1 MDWAKVP
8 DEFYEKL
15 QAKIVLTLNM
25 AAVGSASQAP
35 TLVEDQRPS
44 PQYTAATPVTTG
56 VETEKP
62 PTFAHKEARIF
73 SNSSEA
79 HEGASSLKFER
90 GFHTPNPAYYRNLT
104 FEMGLSFRNVGVYGF
119 GSQIDY
125 QKTFANYPL
134 MYLSRLMQ
142 CIRRVQKTR
151 IDILHDIE
159 GFVET
164 GQLLVVL
171 GRPGSGCSTLLKT
184 LAGET
189 YGFHIDSHSHLN
201 YEGNLSISGRC

>member
-1 MDWAKVP
+1 
-8 DEFYEKL
+8 
-15 QAKIVLTLNM
+15 M
-25 AAVGSASQAP
+25 AVVGSTSQAP

-44 PQYTAATPVTTG
+44 PQHTAATPVTIG
-56 VETEKP
+56 VETEELP
-62 PTFAHKEARIF
+62 ALAHKEAIML
-73 SNSSEA
+73 SNSSDA
-79 HEGASSLKFER
+79 HENAG
-90 GFHTPNPAYYRNLT
+90 GFHTLNQAYYRNHT
-104 FEMGLSFRNVGVYGF
+104 FEMGLSFRNVLVYGF

-125 QKTFANYPL
+125 QKTIANYPL

-142 CIRRVQKTR
+142 CIRRMQKTR
-151 IDILHDIE
+151 INILHDIE

-189 YGFHIDSHSHLN
+189 YGFHIDCHSQLN
-201 YEGNLSISGRC
+201 YQGSFSISGRC

>member
-1 MDWAKVP
+1 
-8 DEFYEKL
+8 
-15 QAKIVLTLNM
+15 M
-25 AAVGSASQAP
+25 AVVGPTTQVP

-44 PQYTAATPVTTG
+44 PENTAATPVTTG
-56 VETEKP
+56 VEIEKLP
-62 PTFAHKEARIF
+62 AFAHKEATMF
-73 SNSSEA
+73 SNSSDA
-79 HEGASSLKFER
+79 HEDAG
-90 GFHTPNPAYYRNLT
+90 GFHTLNQAYYRNHT

-142 CIRRVQKTR
+142 CIRRIQKTR
-151 IDILHDIE
+151 INILHEIE

-189 YGFHIDSHSHLN
+189 YGFHIDRNSQLN
-201 YEGNLSISGRC
+201 YQGKFFISGRY

>member
-1 MDWAKVP
+1 MSQAKVT
-8 DEFYEKL
+8 
-15 QAKIVLTLNM
+15 LTLNM
-25 AAVGSASQAP
+25 AAIPQAP
-35 TLVEDQRPS
+35 TCVEDERPP
-44 PQYTAATPVTTG
+44 PQHMPEPPVMTG
-56 VETEKP
+56 VETGKP
-62 PTFAHKEARIF
+62 LTTAHKEARMF
-73 SNSSEA
+73 SNSPDVPVDTSYP
-79 HEGASSLKFER
+79 KCER
-90 GFHTPNPAYYRNLT
+90 GFSTPNQAYYRNQT
-104 FEMGLSFRNVGVYGF
+104 FETVDMGLSFRNVGVYGF

-125 QKTFANYPL
+125 QKTFAIYPL

-159 GFVET
+159 GLVQA

-189 YGFHIDSHSHLN
+189 YGFHIDSQSQFN
-201 YEGNLSISGRC
+201 YQGKFSNSGQS

>member
-1 MDWAKVP
+1 M
-8 DEFYEKL
+8 L
-15 QAKIVLTLNM
+15 QAKLTLALNM
-25 AAVGSASQAP
+25 AAAESTPQAP

-44 PQYTAATPVTTG
+44 PQHMAATPVTTG

-62 PTFAHKEARIF
+62 PTSAHKEVKMIP
-73 SNSSEA
+73 NSSDA
-79 HEGASSLKFER
+79 HVKFER
-90 GFHTPNPAYYRNLT
+90 GFHTSNQAYYRSHT
-104 FEMGLSFRNVGVYGF
+104 FETVDMGLSFRNVGVYGF

-134 MYLSRLMQ
+134 MYLNRLMQ

-189 YGFHIDSHSHLN
+189 YGFHIDCHSQFN
-201 YEGNLSISGRC
+201 YQGKFSISGRC

>member
-1 MDWAKVP
+1 M
-8 DEFYEKL
+8 
-15 QAKIVLTLNM
+15 
-25 AAVGSASQAP
+25 
-35 TLVEDQRPS
+35 
-44 PQYTAATPVTTG
+44 AATPVMTG
-56 VETEKP
+56 IETKNP
-62 PTFAHKEARIF
+62 PITAHNEARIF
-73 SNSSEA
+73 SNSSDV
-79 HEGASSLKFER
+79 HVDASSQEFER
-90 GFHTPNPAYYRNLT
+90 DFHPPNQAYYRNHT
-104 FEMGLSFRNVGVYGF
+104 FETVDMGLSFRNVGVYGF

-142 CIRRVQKTR
+142 FIRRVQKTR

-189 YGFHIDSHSHLN
+189 YGFHIDSHSQFN
-201 YEGNLSISGRC
+201 YQGNFSLLAADVEMRLIQ

>member
-1 MDWAKVP
+1 MQGKV
-8 DEFYEKL
+8 
-15 QAKIVLTLNM
+15 ALTFNM
-25 AAVGSASQAP
+25 AVVGPTTQVP

-44 PQYTAATPVTTG
+44 PENTAATPVTTG
-56 VETEKP
+56 VEIEELP
-62 PTFAHKEARIF
+62 AFAHKEAIMF
-73 SNSSEA
+73 SNSSDA
-79 HEGASSLKFER
+79 HEDAG
-90 GFHTPNPAYYRNLT
+90 GFHSLNQAYYRNHT

-142 CIRRVQKTR
+142 CIRRIQKTR
-151 IDILHDIE
+151 INILHEIE

-189 YGFHIDSHSHLN
+189 YGFHIDCNSQLN
-201 YEGNLSISGRC
+201 YQGKFSISGRY